1 MTIFDKEKRPGGSV
15 IKYVPKFRIND
26 ADVEWDVTLI
36 QALGIEMELETE
48 ITSIKELREK
58 GFEKIVLA
66 IGAGTQSHLK
76 FAFGKSIPALEFLEE
91 CRNSEQEALEE
102 KYIGNLIVVGGGHTA
117 AAAAR
122 CAKKLPT
129 VDRVTVVFD
138 RPQSEM
144 TASPSEIAAM
154 KKEGIFIMES
164 LTASGVR
171 GGNLLCRKTAYGEP
185 DEETGIRP
193 LLITEEKEKLPA
205 DIVINAVGEEC
216 DSPLLDEADG
226 HVYLVGD
233 ALFGRTADIAEVIA
247 DAQRLARKLANTHFG
262 KYMPDNETEDKS
274 FMKNRSKLCADCKAC
289 KEGERCLECDTVC
302 EFCAECCPNR
312 ANLIV
317 TLADGSRQIVHID
330 EFCDECGICADCCP
344 YDGKPYRE
352 KFTLFLD
359 EEDFKKSEND
369 GFYVTGEANNCRF
382 RIEGKM
388 FKYDPI
394 NGPMGMISDEIR
406 EIAGIIM
413 KKYPR
418 LLKTE

>member
-1 MTIFDKEKRPGGSV
+1 M
-15 IKYVPKFRIND
+15 
-26 ADVEWDVTLI
+26 
-36 QALGIEMELETE
+36 
-48 ITSIKELREK
+48 
-58 GFEKIVLA
+58 
-66 IGAGTQSHLK
+66 
-76 FAFGKSIPALEFLEE
+76 
-91 CRNSEQEALEE
+91 
-102 KYIGNLIVVGGGHTA
+102 
-117 AAAAR
+117 
-122 CAKKLPT
+122 
-129 VDRVTVVFD
+129 
-138 RPQSEM
+138 
-144 TASPSEIAAM
+144 
-154 KKEGIFIMES
+154 
-164 LTASGVR
+164 
-171 GGNLLCRKTAYGEP
+171 
-185 DEETGIRP
+185 
-193 LLITEEKEKLPA
+193 
-205 DIVINAVGEEC
+205 
-216 DSPLLDEADG
+216 
-226 HVYLVGD
+226 GD
-233 ALFGRTADIAEVIA
+233 AIFGRTADIAEVIA
-247 DAQRLARKLANTHFG
+247 DAQRLARKLANAHFD

-406 EIAGIIM
+406 EMAGIIM